1 MPDRSASANLVESVV
16 VNMIKFAICDDEPR
30 MSQDLAARL
39 AGYMEERQI
48 TAYSVSR
55 FSGGDALLEWSG
67 RFDVIFLDIQMDPPD
82 GMETA
87 RLLRRRGGSQPAG
100 LCDGFEGAGL

>member
-1 MPDRSASANLVESVV
+1 MVID
-16 VNMIKFAICDDEPR
+16 MITCAVCDDEPR

-67 RFDVIFLDIQMDPPD
+67 R
-82 GMETA
+82 
-87 RLLRRRGGSQPAG
+87 
-100 LCDGFEGAGL
+100 

>member
-48 TAYSVSR
+48 TAYLVSR
-55 FSGGDALLEWSG
+55 VQVETPCWSG
-67 RFDVIFLDIQMDPPD
+67 
-82 GMETA
+82 
-87 RLLRRRGGSQPAG
+87 PAA
-100 LCDGFEGAGL
+100 LT